1 MGNIGPSVIY
11 FLITYFLNLSG
22 YKNLTQSRQKLKNGN
37 IFGGFKPY
45 FTFKAINLVFFEN
58 GQWWYTIVAF
68 GLLFFKVVKTF
79 TGVGGF
85 LMMHNFTSG
94 HHLQHHRISCF
105 LKATQNVT
113 KVFQIFG
120 MGIDIAGKIRKIG
133 F

>member
-1 MGNIGPSVIY
+1 MG
-11 FLITYFLNLSG
+11 TYLAALSHILLS
-22 YKNLTQSRQKLKNGN
+22 KRS
-37 IFGGFKPY
+37 IWFF
-45 FTFKAINLVFFEN
+45 FFFEN
-58 GQWWYTIVAF
+58 GQGGYNVVAF